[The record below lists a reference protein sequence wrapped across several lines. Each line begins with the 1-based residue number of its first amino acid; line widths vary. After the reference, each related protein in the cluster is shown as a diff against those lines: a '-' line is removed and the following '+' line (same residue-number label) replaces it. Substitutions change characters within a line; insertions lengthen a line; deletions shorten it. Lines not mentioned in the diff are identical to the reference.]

1 MTTTL
6 PVQSAPPVPGTPLP
20 PAVLV
25 MERGPVARFAEAV
38 RDSSS
43 THVSPADAEGIAVPP
58 TFLFAASHWGLFPEL
73 QPTPPDGART
83 LLDLVTSL
91 RADGG
96 MVLHGEQEFTYEA
109 PIRVGDVLHVTG
121 VVENVVHKPGKDGRA
136 DLTVM
141 TVRTEYR
148 SEDGYL
154 LVTAR
159 ATFVH
164 RR

>member
-6 PVQSAPPVPGTPLP
+6 PVPSAPPVPGTPLP

-25 MERGPVARFAEAV
+25 MERGPVTRFAEAV
-38 RDSSS
+38 RDSSAS
-43 THVSPADAEGIAVPP
+43 QVSPADVDGIAVPP
-58 TFLFAASHWGLFPEL
+58 TFLFAASHWGMFPEI

-96 MVLHGEQEFTYEA
+96 MVLHGEQEFAYEA

-121 VVENVVHKPGKDGRA
+121 VVEDVVHKPGKDGRA
-136 DLTVM
+136 GLTVM

-148 SEDGYL
+148 SEDGDL

-164 RR
+164 RP